1 MVRRVIDS
9 ELLVRGQRGR
19 DAKHPVRHAVQ
30 VHEVLGPSH
39 LDGARGMDNRLG
51 EGEWD
56 AVLDQVEAG
65 VVRQVAVVEHEPDAA
80 LLRRHGDPTTAG

>member
-1 MVRRVIDS
+1 
-9 ELLVRGQRGR
+9 
-19 DAKHPVRHAVQ
+19 
-30 VHEVLGPSH
+30 
-39 LDGARGMDNRLG
+39 MDDRLG